1 MFSEKIYKRIQDM
14 QTAPK
19 TFLERIKF
27 IGPSVIVTGSVVGSG
42 SIVMTPLLGAA
53 AGFLLLWWLLLSMW
67 SKPIIQAEI
76 SRYIVVTKKTFLEA
90 FADMPGFKTTIQGKT
105 TSWLVWF
112 MFIGVIPS
120 IAGMGGLAGA
130 VAEAGN
136 TMFPIL
142 STEAWVAISCLLT
155 WLLLYFGSYKS
166 LERTLLVMVIFFSF
180 MTLVIAIAM
189 QSTEY
194 QVNFDQI
201 SQGLSFS
208 FPTEYLPLALAVF
221 GFTGISYGEIMAYT
235 YWCLEKGY
243 ADNTGN
249 DIEETKHWIKT
260 MQTDVWVTVF
270 FITLGTLPFFFLGAG
285 VLNNVPELQE
295 SLATSSFWDVDVIS
309 SLQNMFS
316 LVLGGWAKWL
326 FIILAFFVLFSTLL
340 SGTAAFTRTI
350 SDYLISM
357 GLVKERTDTRKKLIK
372 LVAFVIPFLSGLFYF
387 ILPNPITLLLIAG
400 IWAAMGLPI
409 VNIGALYLV
418 NKLEPALQPKVST
431 KVILWASLILQLCL
445 AGLIVYDI
453 GLNF

>member
-1 MFSEKIYKRIQDM
+1 M

-120 IAGMGGLAGA
+120 IAGRGGLAGA

-136 TMFPIL
+136 TMFPLL

-166 LERTLLVMVIFFSF
+166 LERTLLVMVIFFSL
-180 MTLVIAIAM
+180 MTLVIAIGM

-260 MQTDVWVTVF
+260 MQTDVWVTVL
-270 FITLGTLPFFFLGAG
+270 FITVGTLPFFFLGAG

>member
-1 MFSEKIYKRIQDM
+1 M

-19 TFLERIKF
+19 TFKERLKF

-76 SRYIVVTKKTFLEA
+76 SRYVVVTRKTFLEA

-136 TMFPIL
+136 TMFPLL
-142 STEAWVAISCLLT
+142 STEVWVLISCLIT
-155 WLLLYFGSYKS
+155 WLLLYFGSYRS
-166 LERTLLVMVIFFSF
+166 LERTLLAMVLFFSF
-180 MTLVIAIAM
+180 MTLIIALAM

-194 QVNFDQI
+194 QVNLNQI
-201 SQGLSFS
+201 SEGLSFS
-208 FPTEYLPLALAVF
+208 LPTEYLPLALAVF

-243 ADNTGN
+243 AENTGN
-249 DIEETKHWIKT
+249 DIEEKKHWIKT

-357 GLVKERTDTRKKLIK
+357 GLVKEKTDTRTKLIK

-409 VNIGALYLV
+409 INIGALYLI

-431 KVILWASLILQLCL
+431 KVILWVSLVLQLSL

>member
-1 MFSEKIYKRIQDM
+1 M
-14 QTAPK
+14 QEAPK

-112 MFIGVIPS
+112 MFIGVVPS

-142 STEAWVAISCLLT
+142 STEIWVAISCLFT

-166 LERTLLVMVIFFSF
+166 LERTLLVMVLFFSV
-180 MTLVIAIAM
+180 MTMVIAIAM

-194 QVNFDQI
+194 QVNFNQI

-243 ADNTGN
+243 AENTGD
-249 DIEETKHWIKT
+249 DIEETRHWIKT

-285 VLNNVPELQE
+285 VLNNVPELQQ
-295 SLATSSFWDVDVIS
+295 SLATSSFWDVDIIS

-357 GLVKERTDTRKKLIK
+357 GLVKEETDTRQKLIK

-387 ILPNPITLLLIAG
+387 ILPNPFTLLLIAG

-418 NKLEPALQPKVST
+418 NKLDPSLQPKIIT
-431 KVILWASLILQLCL
+431 KVILWASLILQITL
-445 AGLIVYDI
+445 ALLIIYDI

>member
-1 MFSEKIYKRIQDM
+1 M
-14 QTAPK
+14 QEAPK
-19 TFLERIKF
+19 TFLERLKF
-27 IGPSVIVTGSVVGSG
+27 IGPSVVVTGSVVGSG

-53 AGFLLLWWLLLSMW
+53 AGFMLLWWLLLSMW

-76 SRYIVVTKKTFLEA
+76 ARYIVVSKKTFLEA

-136 TMFPIL
+136 TMFPFL
-142 STEAWVAISCLLT
+142 TVETWVVISCLVT
-155 WLLLYFGSYKS
+155 WMLLYFGSYKS
-166 LERTLLVMVIFFSF
+166 LEKTLLVMVLFFSF
-180 MTLVIAIAM
+180 MTMIIAIAM
-189 QSTEY
+189 QSTDY
-194 QVNFDQI
+194 QVSVAQV
-201 SQGLSFS
+201 SSGLSFS
-208 FPTEYLPLALAVF
+208 FPSEYLPLALAVF

-243 ADNTGN
+243 AENSGN
-249 DIEETKHWIKT
+249 NVEETKHWIKT

-285 VLNNVPELQE
+285 VLYNIPELQQA
-295 SLATSSFWDVDVIS
+295 LATSSFWDIDVIS

-357 GLVKERTDTRKKLIK
+357 GLVKEQANTRKKLIK
-372 LVAFVIPFLSGLFYF
+372 LIAFLIPFLSGLFYF
-387 ILPNPITLLLIAG
+387 VLPNPFTLLLIAG

-418 NKLEPALQPKVST
+418 NKLEPELQPKITT
-431 KVILWASLILQLCL
+431 KFILWASLVLQLSMAVLIIDDILL
-445 AGLIVYDI
+445 A
-453 GLNF
+453 F

>member
-1 MFSEKIYKRIQDM
+1 M
-14 QTAPK
+14 QKAPK
-19 TFLERIKF
+19 TFFERLKF
-27 IGPSVIVTGSVVGSG
+27 IGPSVVVTGSVVGSG

-53 AGFLLLWWLLLSMW
+53 AGFMLLWWLLLSMW

-76 SRYIVVTKKTFLEA
+76 ARYIVVTKKTFLEA

-136 TMFPIL
+136 TMFPFLTVEI
-142 STEAWVAISCLLT
+142 WVVISCLVT
-155 WLLLYFGSYKS
+155 WILLYFGSYKS
-166 LERTLLVMVIFFSF
+166 LEKTLLVMVLFFSF
-180 MTLVIAIAM
+180 MTMIIAIAM
-189 QSTEY
+189 QSTDY
-194 QVNFDQI
+194 QVSVAQV
-201 SQGLSFS
+201 SSGLSFS
-208 FPTEYLPLALAVF
+208 FPSEYLPLALAVF

-243 ADNTGN
+243 AENSGN
-249 DIEETKHWIKT
+249 NVEETKHWIKT

-285 VLNNVPELQE
+285 VLYNIPELQQA
-295 SLATSSFWDVDVIS
+295 LATSSFWDIDVIS

-326 FIILAFFVLFSTLL
+326 FIVLAFFVLFSTLL

-357 GLVKERTDTRKKLIK
+357 GLVKEQANTRKKLIK
-372 LVAFVIPFLSGLFYF
+372 LIAFLIPFLSL
-387 ILPNPITLLLIAG
+387 
-400 IWAAMGLPI
+400 
-409 VNIGALYLV
+409 
-418 NKLEPALQPKVST
+418 
-431 KVILWASLILQLCL
+431 SLIH
-445 AGLIVYDI
+445 I
-453 GLNF
+453 

>member
-1 MFSEKIYKRIQDM
+1 M

-136 TMFPIL
+136 TMFPLL

-260 MQTDVWVTVF
+260 MQTDVWVTVL
-270 FITLGTLPFFFLGAG
+270 FITVGTLPFFFLGAG
-285 VLNNVPELQE
+285 VLNNVPELQQ

-418 NKLEPALQPKVST
+418 NKLEPALQPKVIT

>member
-1 MFSEKIYKRIQDM
+1 M

-19 TFLERIKF
+19 TFKERLKF

-76 SRYIVVTKKTFLEA
+76 SRYVVVTKKTFLEA

-136 TMFPIL
+136 TMFPLL
-142 STEAWVAISCLLT
+142 STEVWVFISCLIT
-155 WLLLYFGSYKS
+155 WLLLYFGSYRS
-166 LERTLLVMVIFFSF
+166 LERTLLAMVLFFSF
-180 MTLVIAIAM
+180 MTLIIALSM

-194 QVNFDQI
+194 QVNLNQI
-201 SQGLSFS
+201 SEGLSFS
-208 FPTEYLPLALAVF
+208 LPTEYLPLALAVF

-243 ADNTGN
+243 AEDTDN
-249 DIEETKHWIKT
+249 DIEEKKHWIKT

-357 GLVKERTDTRKKLIK
+357 GLVREKTDTRTKLIK
-372 LVAFVIPFLSGLFYF
+372 LIAFVIPFLSGLFYF

-418 NKLEPALQPKVST
+418 NKIEPALQPKLST
-431 KVILWASLILQLCL
+431 KVILWVSLVLQLSL

>member
-1 MFSEKIYKRIQDM
+1 M
-14 QTAPK
+14 QEAPK
-19 TFLERIKF
+19 TFLERLKF
-27 IGPSVIVTGSVVGSG
+27 IGPSVVVTGSVVGSG

-53 AGFLLLWWLLLSMW
+53 AGFMLLWWLLLSMW

-76 SRYIVVTKKTFLEA
+76 ARYIVVSKKTFLEA

-136 TMFPIL
+136 TMFPFLTVEI
-142 STEAWVAISCLLT
+142 WVVISCLVT
-155 WLLLYFGSYKS
+155 WMLLYFGSYKS
-166 LERTLLVMVIFFSF
+166 LERTLLAMVLFFSF
-180 MTLVIAIAM
+180 MTMIIAIAM
-189 QSTEY
+189 QSTDY
-194 QVNFDQI
+194 QVSVAQV
-201 SQGLSFS
+201 SSGLSFS
-208 FPTEYLPLALAVF
+208 FPSGYLPLALAVF

-243 ADNTGN
+243 AENSGN
-249 DIEETKHWIKT
+249 NVEETKHWIKT

-285 VLNNVPELQE
+285 VLYNVPELQQA
-295 SLATSSFWDVDVIS
+295 LATSSFWDIDVIS

-326 FIILAFFVLFSTLL
+326 FIVLAFFVLFSTLL

-357 GLVKERTDTRKKLIK
+357 GLVKEQANTRKKLIK
-372 LVAFVIPFLSGLFYF
+372 LIAFLIPFLSGLFYF
-387 ILPNPITLLLIAG
+387 VLPNPFTLLLIAG

-418 NKLEPALQPKVST
+418 NKLEPELQPKITT
-431 KVILWASLILQLCL
+431 KFILWASLVLQLSMAVLIIDDILL
-445 AGLIVYDI
+445 A
-453 GLNF
+453 F

>member
-1 MFSEKIYKRIQDM
+1 M
-14 QTAPK
+14 QEAPK
-19 TFLERIKF
+19 TFLERLKF
-27 IGPSVIVTGSVVGSG
+27 IGPSVVVTGSVVGSG

-53 AGFLLLWWLLLSMW
+53 AGFMLLWWLLLSMW

-76 SRYIVVTKKTFLEA
+76 ARYIVVSKKTFLEA

-136 TMFPIL
+136 TMFPFLTVEI
-142 STEAWVAISCLLT
+142 WVVISCLVT
-155 WLLLYFGSYKS
+155 CMLLYFGSYKS
-166 LERTLLVMVIFFSF
+166 LEKTLLVMVLFFSF
-180 MTLVIAIAM
+180 MTMIIAIAM
-189 QSTEY
+189 QSTDY
-194 QVNFDQI
+194 QVSVAQV
-201 SQGLSFS
+201 SSGLSFS
-208 FPTEYLPLALAVF
+208 FPSGYLPLALAVF

-243 ADNTGN
+243 AENSGN
-249 DIEETKHWIKT
+249 NVEETKHWIKT

-285 VLNNVPELQE
+285 VLYNIPELQQA
-295 SLATSSFWDVDVIS
+295 LATSSFWDIDVIS

-326 FIILAFFVLFSTLL
+326 FIVLAFFVLFSTLL

-357 GLVKERTDTRKKLIK
+357 GLVKEQANTRKKLIK
-372 LVAFVIPFLSGLFYF
+372 LIAFLIPFLSGLFYF
-387 ILPNPITLLLIAG
+387 VLPNPFTLLLIAG

-418 NKLEPALQPKVST
+418 NKLEPELQPKITT
-431 KVILWASLILQLCL
+431 KFILWASLVLQLSMAVLIIDDILL
-445 AGLIVYDI
+445 A
-453 GLNF
+453 F

>member
-1 MFSEKIYKRIQDM
+1 M

-136 TMFPIL
+136 TMFPLL

-155 WLLLYFGSYKS
+155 WVLLYFGSYKS
-166 LERTLLVMVIFFSF
+166 LERTLLIMVIFFSF

-249 DIEETKHWIKT
+249 DIEETKHWIRT

-285 VLNNVPELQE
+285 VLNNVPQLQE

-357 GLVKERTDTRKKLIK
+357 GLVREGTNTRKKLIK

-418 NKLEPALQPKVST
+418 NKLEPALQPKVIT
-431 KVILWASLILQLCL
+431 KVILWASLILQLFL

>member
-1 MFSEKIYKRIQDM
+1 M

-136 TMFPIL
+136 TMFPLL
-142 STEAWVAISCLLT
+142 SKEAWVAISCLLT

-357 GLVKERTDTRKKLIK
+357 GLVRERTDTRKKLIK

>member
-1 MFSEKIYKRIQDM
+1 M
-14 QTAPK
+14 QEAPK
-19 TFLERIKF
+19 TFLERLKF
-27 IGPSVIVTGSVVGSG
+27 IGPSVVVTGSVVGSG

-53 AGFLLLWWLLLSMW
+53 AGFMLLWWLLLSMW

-76 SRYIVVTKKTFLEA
+76 ARYIVVSKKTFLEA

-136 TMFPIL
+136 TMFPFLTVEI
-142 STEAWVAISCLLT
+142 WVVISCLVT
-155 WLLLYFGSYKS
+155 WMLLYFGSYKS
-166 LERTLLVMVIFFSF
+166 LEKTLLVMVLFFSF
-180 MTLVIAIAM
+180 MTMIIAIAM
-189 QSTEY
+189 QSTDY
-194 QVNFDQI
+194 QVSVAQV
-201 SQGLSFS
+201 SSGLSFS
-208 FPTEYLPLALAVF
+208 FPSEYLPLALAVF

-243 ADNTGN
+243 AENSGN
-249 DIEETKHWIKT
+249 NVEETKHWIKT

-285 VLNNVPELQE
+285 VLYNVPELQQA
-295 SLATSSFWDVDVIS
+295 LATSSFWDIDVIS

-357 GLVKERTDTRKKLIK
+357 GLVKEQANTRKKLIK
-372 LVAFVIPFLSGLFYF
+372 LIAFLIPFLSGLFYF
-387 ILPNPITLLLIAG
+387 VLPNPFTLLLIAG

-418 NKLEPALQPKVST
+418 NKLEPELQPKITT
-431 KVILWASLILQLCL
+431 KFILWASLVLQLSMAVLIIDDILL
-445 AGLIVYDI
+445 A
-453 GLNF
+453 F

>member
-1 MFSEKIYKRIQDM
+1 MHK
-14 QTAPK
+14 APK
-19 TFLERIKF
+19 TFIERLKF

-76 SRYIVVTKKTFLEA
+76 SRYVVVTKKTFLEA

-112 MFIGVIPS
+112 MFLGVIPS

-136 TMFPIL
+136 TMLPLL
-142 STEAWVAISCLLT
+142 SIEGWVVVSCLLT

-166 LERTLLVMVIFFSF
+166 LEKTLLVMVLFFSF
-180 MTLVIAIAM
+180 MTLIIAISM

-194 QVNFDQI
+194 QVSFTQI
-201 SQGLSFS
+201 SQGLTFS

-243 ADNTGN
+243 AKNSGN
-249 DIEETKHWIKT
+249 DLEETKHWIRT

-357 GLVKERTDTRKKLIK
+357 GLVKEKIDTRGKLIK
-372 LVAFVIPFLSGLFYF
+372 LIAFLIPFLSGLFYF

-409 VNIGALYLV
+409 VNIGALYLI
-418 NKLEPALQPKVST
+418 NKLDPVLQPKIGTVI
-431 KVILWASLILQLCL
+431 ILWMSLVLQLFL
-445 AGLIVYDI
+445 AVLIVYDI
-453 GLNF
+453 SLNF

>member
-1 MFSEKIYKRIQDM
+1 M

-136 TMFPIL
+136 TMFPLL

-166 LERTLLVMVIFFSF
+166 LERTLLIMVIFFSF

-243 ADNTGN
+243 ADNTGH
-249 DIEETKHWIKT
+249 DIEETKHWIRT

-357 GLVKERTDTRKKLIK
+357 GLVRERTDTRKKLIK

>member
-1 MFSEKIYKRIQDM
+1 M

-136 TMFPIL
+136 TMFPLL

-350 SDYLISM
+350 SDYLITM
-357 GLVKERTDTRKKLIK
+357 GLVRERTDTRKKLIK

>member
-1 MFSEKIYKRIQDM
+1 MHK
-14 QTAPK
+14 APK
-19 TFLERIKF
+19 TFIERLKF

-76 SRYIVVTKKTFLEA
+76 SRYVVVTKKTFLEA

-112 MFIGVIPS
+112 MFLGVIPS

-136 TMFPIL
+136 TMLPLL
-142 STEAWVAISCLLT
+142 SIEGWVVVSCLLT

-166 LERTLLVMVIFFSF
+166 LEKTLLVMVLFFSF
-180 MTLVIAIAM
+180 MTLIIAISM

-194 QVNFDQI
+194 QVSFTQI
-201 SQGLSFS
+201 SQGLTFS

-243 ADNTGN
+243 ANNSGN
-249 DIEETKHWIKT
+249 DLEETKHWIRT

-357 GLVKERTDTRKKLIK
+357 GLVKEKIDTRGKLIK
-372 LVAFVIPFLSGLFYF
+372 LIAFLIPFLSGLFYF
-387 ILPNPITLLLIAG
+387 VLPNPITLLLIAG

-409 VNIGALYLV
+409 VNIGALYLI
-418 NKLEPALQPKVST
+418 NKLDPVLQPKIGTVI
-431 KVILWASLILQLCL
+431 ILWMSLVLQLFL
-445 AGLIVYDI
+445 AVLIVYDI
-453 GLNF
+453 SLNF

>member
-1 MFSEKIYKRIQDM
+1 M

-136 TMFPIL
+136 TMFPLL

-166 LERTLLVMVIFFSF
+166 LERTLLIMVIFFSF

-249 DIEETKHWIKT
+249 DIEETKHWIRT

-357 GLVKERTDTRKKLIK
+357 GLVKEQAHTRKKLIK

-418 NKLEPALQPKVST
+418 NKLEPELQPRVST
-431 KVILWASLILQLCL
+431 KIILWASLILQLSL

>member
-1 MFSEKIYKRIQDM
+1 MR
-14 QTAPK
+14 TAPK
-19 TFLERIKF
+19 TFKERLKF

-76 SRYIVVTKKTFLEA
+76 SRYVVVTKKTFLEA

-136 TMFPIL
+136 TMFPLL
-142 STEAWVAISCLLT
+142 STEVWVFISCLIT
-155 WLLLYFGSYKS
+155 WLLLYFGSYRS
-166 LERTLLVMVIFFSF
+166 LERTLLAMVLFFSF
-180 MTLVIAIAM
+180 MTLIIALAM

-194 QVNFDQI
+194 QVNLNQI
-201 SQGLSFS
+201 SEGLSFS
-208 FPTEYLPLALAVF
+208 FPTEHLPLALAVF

-243 ADNTGN
+243 AENTGN
-249 DIEETKHWIKT
+249 DIEEKKHWIKT
-260 MQTDVWVTVF
+260 MQTDVWITVF

-357 GLVKERTDTRKKLIK
+357 GLVKEKTDTRTKLIK

-418 NKLEPALQPKVST
+418 NKLEPVLQPKVST
-431 KVILWASLILQLCL
+431 KVILWVSLVLQLSL

>member
-1 MFSEKIYKRIQDM
+1 M
-14 QTAPK
+14 QEAPK
-19 TFLERIKF
+19 TFLERLKF
-27 IGPSVIVTGSVVGSG
+27 IGPSVVVTGSVVGSG

-53 AGFLLLWWLLLSMW
+53 AGFMLLWWLLLSMW

-76 SRYIVVTKKTFLEA
+76 ARYIVVSKKTFLEA

-136 TMFPIL
+136 TMFPFLTVEI
-142 STEAWVAISCLLT
+142 WVVISCLVT
-155 WLLLYFGSYKS
+155 WMLLYFGSYKS
-166 LERTLLVMVIFFSF
+166 LEKTLLVMVLFFSF
-180 MTLVIAIAM
+180 MTMIIAIAM
-189 QSTEY
+189 QSTDY
-194 QVNFDQI
+194 QVSVAQI
-201 SQGLSFS
+201 SSGLSFS
-208 FPTEYLPLALAVF
+208 FPSDYLPLALAVF

-243 ADNTGN
+243 AENSGN
-249 DIEETKHWIKT
+249 NVEETKHWIKT

-285 VLNNVPELQE
+285 VLYNIPELQQA
-295 SLATSSFWDVDVIS
+295 LATSSFWDIDVIS

-326 FIILAFFVLFSTLL
+326 FIVLAFFVLFSTLL

-357 GLVKERTDTRKKLIK
+357 GLVKEQANTRKKLIK
-372 LVAFVIPFLSGLFYF
+372 LIAFLIPFLSGLFYF
-387 ILPNPITLLLIAG
+387 VLPNPFTLLLIAG

-418 NKLEPALQPKVST
+418 NKLEPELQPKITT
-431 KVILWASLILQLCL
+431 KFILWASLVLQLSMAVLIIDDILL
-445 AGLIVYDI
+445 A
-453 GLNF
+453 F

>member
-1 MFSEKIYKRIQDM
+1 M

-136 TMFPIL
+136 TMFPLL

-166 LERTLLVMVIFFSF
+166 LERTLLIMVIFFSF

-243 ADNTGN
+243 GDNTGH
-249 DIEETKHWIKT
+249 DIEETKHWIRT

-285 VLNNVPELQE
+285 VLNNLPELQE
-295 SLATSSFWDVDVIS
+295 SLASSSFWDVDVIS

-357 GLVKERTDTRKKLIK
+357 GLVREGTNTRKKLIK

-418 NKLEPALQPKVST
+418 NKLEPALQPKVIT

>member
-1 MFSEKIYKRIQDM
+1 M

-136 TMFPIL
+136 TMFPLL

-166 LERTLLVMVIFFSF
+166 LERTLLIMVIFFSF

-243 ADNTGN
+243 AENTGN
-249 DIEETKHWIKT
+249 DTEETKHWIRT

-357 GLVKERTDTRKKLIK
+357 GLVREGTNTRKKLIK

-418 NKLEPALQPKVST
+418 NKLEPALQPKVIT

>member
-1 MFSEKIYKRIQDM
+1 M
-14 QTAPK
+14 QKAPK
-19 TFLERIKF
+19 TFIERLKF

-76 SRYIVVTKKTFLEA
+76 SRYVVVTKKTFLEA

-112 MFIGVIPS
+112 MFLGVIPS

-136 TMFPIL
+136 TMLPLL
-142 STEAWVAISCLLT
+142 SIEGWVVVSCLLT

-166 LERTLLVMVIFFSF
+166 LEKTLLVMVLFFSF
-180 MTLVIAIAM
+180 MTLIIAISM

-194 QVNFDQI
+194 QVSFTQI
-201 SQGLSFS
+201 SQGLTFS

-243 ADNTGN
+243 AKNSGN
-249 DIEETKHWIKT
+249 DLEETKHWIRT

-357 GLVKERTDTRKKLIK
+357 GLVKEKIDTRGKLIK
-372 LVAFVIPFLSGLFYF
+372 LIAFLIPFLSGLFYF

-409 VNIGALYLV
+409 VNIGALYLI
-418 NKLEPALQPKVST
+418 NKLDPVLQPKIGT
-431 KVILWASLILQLCL
+431 IIILWMSLVLQLFL
-445 AGLIVYDI
+445 AVLIVYDI
-453 GLNF
+453 SLNF

>member
-1 MFSEKIYKRIQDM
+1 M
-14 QTAPK
+14 QEAPK
-19 TFLERIKF
+19 TFLERLKF
-27 IGPSVIVTGSVVGSG
+27 IGPSVVVTGSVVGSG

-53 AGFLLLWWLLLSMW
+53 AGFMLLWWLLLSMW

-76 SRYIVVTKKTFLEA
+76 ARYIVVSKKTFLEA

-136 TMFPIL
+136 TMFPFLTVEI
-142 STEAWVAISCLLT
+142 WVVISCLVT
-155 WLLLYFGSYKS
+155 WMLLYFGSYKI
-166 LERTLLVMVIFFSF
+166 LEKTLLVMVLFFSF
-180 MTLVIAIAM
+180 MTMIIAIAM
-189 QSTEY
+189 QSTDY
-194 QVNFDQI
+194 QVSVAQV
-201 SQGLSFS
+201 SSGLSFS
-208 FPTEYLPLALAVF
+208 FPSGYLPLALAVF

-243 ADNTGN
+243 AENSGN
-249 DIEETKHWIKT
+249 IVEETKHWIKT

-285 VLNNVPELQE
+285 VLYNVPELQQA
-295 SLATSSFWDVDVIS
+295 LATSSFWDIDVIS

-326 FIILAFFVLFSTLL
+326 FIVLAFFVLFSTLL

-357 GLVKERTDTRKKLIK
+357 GLVKEQANTRKKLIK
-372 LVAFVIPFLSGLFYF
+372 LIAFLIPFLSGLFYF
-387 ILPNPITLLLIAG
+387 VLPNPFTLLLIAG

-418 NKLEPALQPKVST
+418 NKLEPELQPKITT
-431 KVILWASLILQLCL
+431 KFILWASLVLQLSMAVLIIDDILL
-445 AGLIVYDI
+445 A
-453 GLNF
+453 F

>member
-1 MFSEKIYKRIQDM
+1 MRI
-14 QTAPK
+14 APK
-19 TFLERIKF
+19 TFKERLKF

-76 SRYIVVTKKTFLEA
+76 SRYVVVTKKTFLEA

-136 TMFPIL
+136 TMFPLL
-142 STEAWVAISCLLT
+142 STEVWVFISCLIT
-155 WLLLYFGSYKS
+155 WLLLYFGSYRS
-166 LERTLLVMVIFFSF
+166 LEKTLLAMVLFFSF
-180 MTLVIAIAM
+180 MTLIIALAM

-194 QVNFDQI
+194 QVNLNQI
-201 SQGLSFS
+201 SEGLSFS
-208 FPTEYLPLALAVF
+208 LPTEYLPLALAVF

-243 ADNTGN
+243 AENTGN
-249 DIEETKHWIKT
+249 DIEEKKHWIKT

-357 GLVKERTDTRKKLIK
+357 GLVKEKTDTRTKLIK
-372 LVAFVIPFLSGLFYF
+372 LIAFVIPFLSGLFYF

-431 KVILWASLILQLCL
+431 KVILWVSLVLQLSL

>member
-1 MFSEKIYKRIQDM
+1 M
-14 QTAPK
+14 QEAPK
-19 TFLERIKF
+19 TFLERLKF
-27 IGPSVIVTGSVVGSG
+27 IGPSVVVTGSVVGSG

-53 AGFLLLWWLLLSMW
+53 AGFMLLWWLLLSMW

-76 SRYIVVTKKTFLEA
+76 ARYIVVSKKTFLEA

-112 MFIGVIPS
+112 MFFGVIPS

-136 TMFPIL
+136 TMFPFLTVEI
-142 STEAWVAISCLLT
+142 WVVISCLVT
-155 WLLLYFGSYKS
+155 WMLLYFGSYKS
-166 LERTLLVMVIFFSF
+166 LEKTLLVMVLFFSF
-180 MTLVIAIAM
+180 MTMIIAIAM
-189 QSTEY
+189 QSTDY
-194 QVNFDQI
+194 QVSAAQV
-201 SQGLSFS
+201 SSGLSFS
-208 FPTEYLPLALAVF
+208 FPSGYLPLALAVF

-243 ADNTGN
+243 AENSGN
-249 DIEETKHWIKT
+249 NVEETKHWIKT

-285 VLNNVPELQE
+285 VLYNVPELQQA
-295 SLATSSFWDVDVIS
+295 LATSSFWDIDVIS

-326 FIILAFFVLFSTLL
+326 FIVLAFFVLFSTLL

-357 GLVKERTDTRKKLIK
+357 GLVKEQANTRKKLIK
-372 LVAFVIPFLSGLFYF
+372 LIAFLIPFLSGLFYF
-387 ILPNPITLLLIAG
+387 VLPNPFTLLLIAG

-418 NKLEPALQPKVST
+418 NKLEPELQPKITT
-431 KVILWASLILQLCL
+431 KFILWASLVLQLSMAVLIIDDILL
-445 AGLIVYDI
+445 A
-453 GLNF
+453 F

>member
-1 MFSEKIYKRIQDM
+1 M
-14 QTAPK
+14 QEAPK
-19 TFLERIKF
+19 TFLERLKF
-27 IGPSVIVTGSVVGSG
+27 IGPSVVVTGSVVGSG

-53 AGFLLLWWLLLSMW
+53 AGFMLLWWLLLSMW

-76 SRYIVVTKKTFLEA
+76 ARYIVVSKKTFLEA

-136 TMFPIL
+136 TMFPFLTVEI
-142 STEAWVAISCLLT
+142 WVVISCLVT
-155 WLLLYFGSYKS
+155 WMLLYFGSYKS
-166 LERTLLVMVIFFSF
+166 LEKTLLVMVLFFSF
-180 MTLVIAIAM
+180 MTMIIAIAM
-189 QSTEY
+189 QSTDY
-194 QVNFDQI
+194 QVSVAQV
-201 SQGLSFS
+201 SSGLSFS
-208 FPTEYLPLALAVF
+208 FPSEYLPLALAVF

-243 ADNTGN
+243 AENSGN
-249 DIEETKHWIKT
+249 NVEETKHWIKT

-285 VLNNVPELQE
+285 VLYNVPELQQA
-295 SLATSSFWDVDVIS
+295 LATSSFWDIDVIS

-326 FIILAFFVLFSTLL
+326 FIVLAFFVLFSTLL

-350 SDYLISM
+350 SDYLISI
-357 GLVKERTDTRKKLIK
+357 GLVKEQANTRKKLIK
-372 LVAFVIPFLSGLFYF
+372 LIAFLIPFLSGLFYF
-387 ILPNPITLLLIAG
+387 VLPNPFTLLLIAG

-418 NKLEPALQPKVST
+418 NKLEPELQPKITT
-431 KVILWASLILQLCL
+431 KFILWASLVLQLSMAVLIIDDILL
-445 AGLIVYDI
+445 A
-453 GLNF
+453 F

>member
-1 MFSEKIYKRIQDM
+1 M
-14 QTAPK
+14 QEAPK
-19 TFLERIKF
+19 TFLERLKF
-27 IGPSVIVTGSVVGSG
+27 IGPSVVVTGSVVGSG

-53 AGFLLLWWLLLSMW
+53 AGFMLLWWLLLSMW

-76 SRYIVVTKKTFLEA
+76 ARYIVVSKKTFLEA

-136 TMFPIL
+136 TMFPFLTVEI
-142 STEAWVAISCLLT
+142 WVVISCLVT
-155 WLLLYFGSYKS
+155 WMLLYFGSYKS
-166 LERTLLVMVIFFSF
+166 LEKTLLVMVLFFSF
-180 MTLVIAIAM
+180 MTMIIAIAM
-189 QSTEY
+189 QSTDY
-194 QVNFDQI
+194 QVSVAQV
-201 SQGLSFS
+201 SSGLSFS
-208 FPTEYLPLALAVF
+208 FPTGYLPLALAVF

-243 ADNTGN
+243 AENSGN
-249 DIEETKHWIKT
+249 NVEETKHWIKT

-285 VLNNVPELQE
+285 VLYNVPELQQA
-295 SLATSSFWDVDVIS
+295 LATSSFWDIDVIS

-326 FIILAFFVLFSTLL
+326 FIVLAFFVLFSTLL

-357 GLVKERTDTRKKLIK
+357 GLVKEQANTRKKLIK
-372 LVAFVIPFLSGLFYF
+372 LIAFLIPFLSGLFYF
-387 ILPNPITLLLIAG
+387 VLPNPFTLLLIAG

-418 NKLEPALQPKVST
+418 NKLEPELQPKITT
-431 KVILWASLILQLCL
+431 KFILWASLVLQLSMAVLIIDDILL
-445 AGLIVYDI
+445 A
-453 GLNF
+453 F

>member
-1 MFSEKIYKRIQDM
+1 MHK
-14 QTAPK
+14 APK
-19 TFLERIKF
+19 TFIERLKF

-76 SRYIVVTKKTFLEA
+76 SRYVVVTKKTFLEA

-112 MFIGVIPS
+112 MFLGVIPS

-136 TMFPIL
+136 TMLPLL
-142 STEAWVAISCLLT
+142 SIEGWVVVSCLLT

-166 LERTLLVMVIFFSF
+166 LEKTLLVMVLFFSF
-180 MTLVIAIAM
+180 MTLIIAISM

-194 QVNFDQI
+194 QVSFTQI
-201 SQGLSFS
+201 SQGLTFS

-243 ADNTGN
+243 ANNSGN
-249 DIEETKHWIKT
+249 DLEETKHWIRT

-357 GLVKERTDTRKKLIK
+357 GLVKEKIDTRGKLIK
-372 LVAFVIPFLSGLFYF
+372 LIAFLIPFLSGLFYF

-409 VNIGALYLV
+409 VNIGALYLI
-418 NKLEPALQPKVST
+418 NKLDPVLQPKIGT
-431 KVILWASLILQLCL
+431 IIILWMSLVLQLFL
-445 AGLIVYDI
+445 AVLIIYDI
-453 GLNF
+453 SLNF

>member
-1 MFSEKIYKRIQDM
+1 M

-136 TMFPIL
+136 TMFPLL

-166 LERTLLVMVIFFSF
+166 LERTLLIMVIFFSF
-180 MTLVIAIAM
+180 MTLVIAISM

-243 ADNTGN
+243 AENTGN
-249 DIEETKHWIKT
+249 VTEETKHWIRT
-260 MQTDVWVTVF
+260 MQMELRVT
-270 FITLGTLPFFFLGAG
+270 
-285 VLNNVPELQE
+285 
-295 SLATSSFWDVDVIS
+295 
-309 SLQNMFS
+309 
-316 LVLGGWAKWL
+316 
-326 FIILAFFVLFSTLL
+326 
-340 SGTAAFTRTI
+340 
-350 SDYLISM
+350 
-357 GLVKERTDTRKKLIK
+357 
-372 LVAFVIPFLSGLFYF
+372 
-387 ILPNPITLLLIAG
+387 
-400 IWAAMGLPI
+400 
-409 VNIGALYLV
+409 
-418 NKLEPALQPKVST
+418 
-431 KVILWASLILQLCL
+431 
-445 AGLIVYDI
+445 
-453 GLNF
+453 

>member
-1 MFSEKIYKRIQDM
+1 M

-19 TFLERIKF
+19 TFKERLKF

-76 SRYIVVTKKTFLEA
+76 SRYVVVTRKTFLEA

-136 TMFPIL
+136 TMFPLL
-142 STEAWVAISCLLT
+142 STEVWVFISCLIT
-155 WLLLYFGSYKS
+155 WLLLYFGSYRS
-166 LERTLLVMVIFFSF
+166 LEKTLLAMVLFFSF
-180 MTLVIAIAM
+180 MTLIIALAM

-194 QVNFDQI
+194 QVNLNQI
-201 SQGLSFS
+201 SEGLTFS
-208 FPTEYLPLALAVF
+208 LPTEYLPLALAVF

-243 ADNTGN
+243 AEDTDN
-249 DIEETKHWIKT
+249 DIEEKKHWIKT

-357 GLVKERTDTRKKLIK
+357 GLVKEKTDTRTKLIK
-372 LVAFVIPFLSGLFYF
+372 LIAFVIPFLSGLFYF

-400 IWAAMGLPI
+400 IWAAIGLPI

-431 KVILWASLILQLCL
+431 KVILWVSLVLQLSL